1 MAIFFVSVL
10 IVLISTIYY
19 YFTRT
24 FNYWKNRNVP
34 GPEPIVLVGNL
45 KDSVL
50 RKKNLGVVIQE
61 LYDMFPEEKVV
72 GIYRMTSPCLLI
84 RDLDILKHVLI
95 KDFEAFTDRGMEF
108 GKDGLG
114 QNIFTADGETW
125 AALRNRFTPIFTS
138 GKLKNMFYLMHEGA
152 DTFVDYIGTECQ
164 KNQEFEVHSLLQ
176 TYTLSTIS
184 ACAFGV
190 NYDSLGDKLKA
201 LELIDQIITTTSYG
215 NELIMMYPRLL
226 KKLNLSLIPKPIQNF
241 FKSLVTNIIIQ
252 RNGKPSGRRDFMDLI
267 LELRNMGEI
276 NSSKYGNKT
285 TTLEITEEVM
295 AAQAFVFY
303 IAGYET
309 SATTMAYMLYQL
321 ALNPDIQKK
330 LTAEIDEVIQAH
342 NGEVTYDTIKD
353 MKYLSKVFDETLRMY
368 SIVEPLQRSTTR
380 EYKVPGTDLVL
391 EKDTIV
397 IISPRGIHY
406 DKKHYPKPEIFNPD
420 RFDAEEV
427 AKRHPCAYLPFG
439 LGPRNCIGMRFGKL
453 QSQLCIVKILS
464 KFSVEPSKNTD
475 RNLKVAPHRAII
487 GPEGGIRLN
496 IIPRK
501 LKA

>member
-1 MAIFFVSVL
+1 MAMFSVTVL
-10 IVLISTIYY
+10 IVLICTLYY
-19 YFTRT
+19 YFTRH

-45 KDSVL
+45 KESTL
-50 RKKNLGVVIQE
+50 RKKHLGLVIQE
-61 LYDMFPEEKVV
+61 IYDMYPEEKVV

-95 KDFEAFTDRGMEF
+95 KDFEAFTDRGIPF
-108 GKDGLG
+108 GNDGLG
-114 QNIFTADGETW
+114 QNLFTADGETW
-125 AALRNRFTPIFTS
+125 AALRDRFTPIFTS
-138 GKLKNMFYLMHEGA
+138 GKLKNMFYLMHERA
-152 DTFVDYIGTECQ
+152 DTFVNYIGAECKKQ
-164 KNQEFEVHSLLQ
+164 HEFEVHSLLQ

-201 LELIDQIITTTSYG
+201 LELVDQIITTTSYG
-215 NELIMMYPRLL
+215 SEFIMMYPTFF
-226 KKLNLSLIPKPIQNF
+226 KKFNLSLMPSSITNF

-252 RNGKPSGRRDFMDLI
+252 RDGKPSGRRDFMDLI
-267 LELRNMGEI
+267 LELRDKGEI

-285 TTLEITEEVM
+285 TTLEITEEII

-368 SIVEPLQRSTTR
+368 SIVEPLQRKAIK
-380 EYKVPGTDLVL
+380 EYKVPGTDVVI
-391 EKDTIV
+391 EKDMMV
-397 IISPRGIHY
+397 LISPRGIHY
-406 DKKHYPKPEIFNPD
+406 DEKYYPKPEVFNPD

-453 QSQLCIVKILS
+453 QSRLCIVKILS

-475 RNLKVAPHRAII
+475 RNLKVAPHRVLI